1 LRDLWI
7 PVAAITADDQEGT
20 FGTFW
25 DGEEDGGNEVL
36 GVIWLLEDLDLLSK
50 TRAVDV
56 VSEVLSSF
64 LTITVNS
71 SMNAR

>member
-25 DGEEDGGNEVL
+25 DGEDDGGNEVL
-36 GVIWLLEDLDLLSK
+36 GVVGLLEDLDLLSK
-50 TRAVDV
+50 TGAIDF
-56 VSEVLSSF
+56 VS
-64 LTITVNS
+64 
-71 SMNAR
+71 